1 MLVALLAASGCT
13 SLYYSAMEKL
23 GKEKRDILLQR
34 ILDSKKEQT
43 AARKQIQNTLKTF
56 QDLAGYEGGDLE
68 RSYNK
73 LNDEYE
79 RARSDADK
87 LKDRV
92 KSIDQVG
99 NDLFREWQKEIDQM
113 KNQNLKSRSRAL
125 LREARQR
132 HSVYVRKMS
141 RTVQKMNPIL
151 QSFHDQV
158 LFLKH
163 NLNARA
169 VGSLKQTAAS
179 INAAVDDWMKDLD
192 SSLQEADTVIET
204 LKSSET

>member
-1 MLVALLAASGCT
+1 
-13 SLYYSAMEKL
+13 MEKL

-34 ILDSKKEQT
+34 IVDSKKEQD
-43 AARKQIQNTLKTF
+43 AARKQIQTTLKTF
-56 QDLAGYEGGDLE
+56 QELAGYQGGDLE

-73 LNDEYE
+73 LNDDYE
-79 RARSDADK
+79 RAQSQADK

-99 NDLFREWQKEIDQM
+99 SDLFREWQKEIDQM
-113 KNQNLKSRSRAL
+113 KNQDLKSRSRTL
-125 LREARQR
+125 LRDARQR
-132 HSVYVRKMS
+132 HSIYVRKMA

-151 QSFHDQV
+151 QTFRDQV

-169 VGSLKQTAAS
+169 VGSLKQTATS
-179 INAAVDDWMKDLD
+179 INSAVDDWMKDLD
-192 SSLQEADTVIET
+192 SSLQEADSVIAT
-204 LKSSET
+204 LKANPT